1 MQIELYRLFVF
12 YYFILR
18 FTRGLHEAVFCPKR
32 RITRVDKKSLQ
43 NLHKVLDLCG
53 FYGYYM
59 SRYSGIVQSVEQRTV
74 NPYVTGSSPV
84 ARAKEFRRKPRRFAA
99 FFFT

>member
-1 MQIELYRLFVF
+1 MRNSGADNF
-12 YYFILR
+12 
-18 FTRGLHEAVFCPKR
+18 
-32 RITRVDKKSLQ
+32 SLQ
-43 NLHKVLDLCG
+43 NIQKVLDLCG

-84 ARAKEFRRKPRRFAA
+84 ARATVYKTAFRGSFY
-99 FFFT
+99 FDFQVFS

>member
-1 MQIELYRLFVF
+1 M
-12 YYFILR
+12 
-18 FTRGLHEAVFCPKR
+18 
-32 RITRVDKKSLQ
+32 RISGTDKKCLQ

-74 NPYVTGSSPV
+74 NEV
-84 ARAKEFRRKPRRFAA
+84 AIHETHLDESRRNLRIF
-99 FFFT
+99 